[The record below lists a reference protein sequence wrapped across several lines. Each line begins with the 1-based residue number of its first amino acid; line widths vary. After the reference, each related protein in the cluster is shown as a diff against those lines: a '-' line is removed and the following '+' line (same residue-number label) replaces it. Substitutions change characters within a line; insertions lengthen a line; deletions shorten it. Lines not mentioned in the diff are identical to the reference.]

1 MVHDHAQRLWYP
13 ALFTHGGIYGS
24 SAGPPGPDALSQHAV
39 VILNNPL
46 KNKDLLAQVC
56 TKGYASLSG
65 FEVLGL
71 WLI

>member
-1 MVHDHAQRLWYP
+1 MAHDYAQRLWYP

-46 KNKDLLAQVC
+46 ENKDLLAQVC
-56 TKGYASLSG
+56 TKGMLHCQ
-65 FEVLGL
+65 GL
-71 WLI
+71 KFWVYG